1 MDRVG
6 ARNTLIVLL
15 TVVSLT
21 LASFTVLLILV
32 LRKDPVPDLLQ
43 GICTLLLGTLTG
55 SAVTLGAQPKV
66 PQRVGPDAVP
76 LLINA
81 TGDAIDDISYADDEL
96 GAQVGD
102 VDTEQISHQLAHSP
116 ANGPDEPA
124 AEDDPQ
130 PQPPAGEY

>member
-15 TVVSLT
+15 TLVVLT
-21 LASFTVLLILV
+21 LAVWGVLLALWIQE
-32 LRKDPVPDLLQ
+32 KNPDGNLLAA
-43 GICTLLLGTLTG
+43 GTTLLGLVTG

-66 PQRVGPDAVP
+66 PQRNLVVNQAIGTSDPDP
-76 LLINA
+76 DEEL
-81 TGDAIDDISYADDEL
+81 DEL

-116 ANGPDEPA
+116 ANGPDEPPA
-124 AEDDPQ
+124 ADDPQ